1 MTEDNKEKATVAI
14 ANSILGQITLSDVL
28 QLVQGN
34 VLNQAKTHVETLSE
48 DELGKL
54 IQSLDASSEEAQ
66 NKSEEQ
72 ESTEEELEVVSNE
85 K

>member
-1 MTEDNKEKATVAI
+1 MTDENKEKATVAI

-34 VLNQAKTHVETLSE
+34 VLQQAKNHVDGLG
-48 DELGKL
+48 DEELEKL
-54 IQSLDASSEEAQ
+54 IDTLDSPPENAEE
-66 NKSEEQ
+66 
-72 ESTEEELEVVSNE
+72 ESEEELQVAGDE